1 MKLNLLILMMLFFS
15 CGGGES
21 KEQSGGGAQAKEQ
34 ATAVRVVQVEE
45 QKLVFYESFPGT
57 VTPLERVEVRPQ
69 VSGYI
74 TARHF
79 RDGERVVKGQRLYT
93 FDVRQ
98 YQAEVNQAEAGIE
111 AARANVALAE
121 KNVARYRRLA
131 EAEAIATQ
139 TLDQSEAEL
148 ESRQQALNQA
158 EAQLNSAQT
167 QLDYASIR
175 APLTGLTGLGSAKVG
190 TQVSPGSPVLTEI
203 TRQEPVGVDF
213 ALPQQEIPRFARF
226 EAMSAAELDSTFRL
240 RLPDGTLYGIPGEIY
255 ATEQTVDSRTGSLTV
270 RLQFDNKAN
279 ILRNGMTVSVEVLN
293 QQSGRQLT
301 VPSQALAEQM
311 GEFYVYRV
319 QDSMA
324 FRQNVKTGEQVR
336 DMQIILDGVEAG
348 DTIIAEGL
356 KAIRDSSRVRIQS
369 AKN

>member
-1 MKLNLLILMMLFFS
+1 MKLYLLLLPMFMLA
-15 CGGGES
+15 CGGGSETP
-21 KEQSGGGAQAKEQ
+21 SGAGAQGQQQ
-34 ATAVRVVQVEE
+34 AIAVRVVQVEE
-45 QKLVFYESFPGT
+45 QDLVFYESFPGT

-79 RDGERVVKGQRLYT
+79 RDGQLVQQGQRLYT
-93 FDVRQ
+93 IDVRR
-98 YQAEVNQAEAGIE
+98 YEAEVNQAEAGIE
-111 AARANVALAE
+111 AARANVSLAE

-167 QLDYASIR
+167 QLDYAYIR
-175 APLTGLTGLGSAKVG
+175 APLTGLTSLGSAKVG

-213 ALPQQEIPRFARF
+213 ALPQREIPRFARF
-226 EAMSAAELDSTFRL
+226 ESMSAAELDSTFRL
-240 RLPDGTLYGIPGEIY
+240 RLPDGTLYGIPGQIY

-270 RLQFDNKAN
+270 RLQFDNKTN

-293 QQSGRQLT
+293 EMSGQQLT

-324 FRQNVKTGEQVR
+324 YRQNVRTGEQVR
-336 DMQIILDGVEAG
+336 DLQIILEGVEAG

-356 KAIRDSSRVRIQS
+356 KAVRDSSRVRVQS